1 MSFRSRQFPATC
13 PANVHGGRTGG
24 NGGVEQCRRRDCERR
39 FFLKLDCFLPYNNKI
54 SKCETKFP
62 AVQLY
67 PRDLHHRHDHNP
79 WQRGNVLA
87 HFDQRKVSE
96 AGGGGISKLNA
107 FSLTSSTFFCY
118 LDAAVWE
125 HFFPSPILF

>member
-1 MSFRSRQFPATC
+1 MPAARMRSEKE
-13 PANVHGGRTGG
+13 V
-24 NGGVEQCRRRDCERR
+24 
-39 FFLKLDCFLPYNNKI
+39 FLKLDCFLPYNNKI

-96 AGGGGISKLNA
+96 AGG
-107 FSLTSSTFFCY
+107 
-118 LDAAVWE
+118 WE
-125 HFFPSPILF
+125 EGSVS

>member
-1 MSFRSRQFPATC
+1 MFMGGGLEATKVWSN
-13 PANVHGGRTGG
+13 AGGEIAKGG
-24 NGGVEQCRRRDCERR
+24 

-96 AGGGGISKLNA
+96 AGRGR
-107 FSLTSSTFFCY
+107 
-118 LDAAVWE
+118 DQ
-125 HFFPSPILF
+125 